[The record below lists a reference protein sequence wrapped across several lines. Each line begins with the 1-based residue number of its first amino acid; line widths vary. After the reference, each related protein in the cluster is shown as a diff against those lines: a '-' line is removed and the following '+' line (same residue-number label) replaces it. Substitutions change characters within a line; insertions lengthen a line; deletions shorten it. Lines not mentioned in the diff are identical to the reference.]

1 MAEARVRDEWNRT
14 ASLMALLANVNRDPR
29 KHGPYKAPDF
39 HPLER
44 KAERAPIGEASIS
57 LLKTVFVDRRVAGD
71 INAVAQQ

>member
-1 MAEARVRDEWNRT
+1 MAESRVRDEWNRT
-14 ASLMALLANVNRDPR
+14 ASLMALLANVNRDPK

-39 HPLER
+39 HPLEH
-44 KAERAPIGEASIS
+44 KTERIPIGEGSIG